1 MNTLDYIII
10 GVFLLFLGILVEKII
25 VGILDYKLE
34 IAKIEKQ
41 KLELKIELEKVK
53 YENTLGLE
61 EGSYFT
67 YKEEK

>member
-61 EGSYFT
+61 EGSYFN

>member
-53 YENTLGLE
+53 YENALGLE